1 MLTSPLTAQTSVAQV
16 AQWIADSEDPER
28 TDKERVA
35 VLGELLAAMN
45 EWRARAE
52 LGEGEKRTLQ
62 NAVECLY
69 YQGAVDDAEALAW
82 LDFALQNSF
91 TLFAAPVPASQPG
104 LFYFGP
110 LQIEGPFGDGNRCV
124 GGSIHR
130 LPVVFSDVTG
140 VLQHSLDFTGA
151 ASAITPFTVWNFQ
164 AWFRD
169 PAAGGSS
176 FNLSDGLEILFLP

>member
-1 MLTSPLTAQTSVAQV
+1 VLTPPLTAQTSVAQV

-35 VLGELLAAMN
+35 VMGQLLVAIN

-82 LDFALQNSF
+82 
-91 TLFAAPVPASQPG
+91 
-104 LFYFGP
+104 
-110 LQIEGPFGDGNRCV
+110 
-124 GGSIHR
+124 H
-130 LPVVFSDVTG
+130 
-140 VLQHSLDFTGA
+140 DFTRA
-151 ASAITPFTVWNFQ
+151 ASTITPFTVWNFQ

>member
-1 MLTSPLTAQTSVAQV
+1 VLTPPLTAQTSVAQV

-35 VLGELLAAMN
+35 VMGQLLVAIN

-82 LDFALQNSF
+82 
-91 TLFAAPVPASQPG
+91 
-104 LFYFGP
+104 
-110 LQIEGPFGDGNRCV
+110 
-124 GGSIHR
+124 H
-130 LPVVFSDVTG
+130 
-140 VLQHSLDFTGA
+140 DFTGA
-151 ASAITPFTVWNFQ
+151 ASTITPFTVWNFQ